1 MTFVNAL
8 SIMGESAKRKAD
20 VVGSGTTGE
29 VDGEDNEE
37 KKKLMTYLNILDK
50 LEGIGA
56 TPFTKAVK
64 TLKEDPGGM
73 CFLHTF
79 SYDFFFFNFL

>member
-29 VDGEDNEE
+29 R
-37 KKKLMTYLNILDK
+37 
-50 LEGIGA
+50 
-56 TPFTKAVK
+56 
-64 TLKEDPGGM
+64 
-73 CFLHTF
+73 
-79 SYDFFFFNFL
+79 